1 VLFVVGSYHV
11 GKERAYLGAAHA
23 LGWRVHCSPA
33 KHRVGPGFRRRA
45 AGGTRWPA
53 CPRSMP
59 ACLPLHPTSTRPLP
73 ALLQLLRLLGL
84 PRHWLDLVT
93 AVPEEAQVGA
103 RMAAPWLACAA
114 PRVLCVAG

>member
-33 KHRVGPGFRRRA
+33 KHR
-45 AGGTRWPA
+45 
-53 CPRSMP
+53 
-59 ACLPLHPTSTRPLP
+59 
-73 ALLQLLRLLGL
+73 LLRLLGL